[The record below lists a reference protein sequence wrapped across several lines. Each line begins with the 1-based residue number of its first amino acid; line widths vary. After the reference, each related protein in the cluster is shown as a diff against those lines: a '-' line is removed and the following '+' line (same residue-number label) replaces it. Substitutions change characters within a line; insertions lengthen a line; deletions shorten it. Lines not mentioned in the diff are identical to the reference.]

1 MSENL
6 GLEEE
11 RMEGVEGGKKKGL
24 GQETEGRKGEYG
36 QKPAKETTA
45 AVLGQ
50 GDCRENASNSV

>member
-24 GQETEGRKGEYG
+24 GQETEGRKREYG
-36 QKPAKETTA
+36 QKPAKETTT
-45 AVLGQ
+45 AVLG
-50 GDCRENASNSV
+50 